1 MGFADSGLLKWPLAV
16 NIPHLLHEYKFI
28 CSEGSVCWSASLLVS
43 PGVGLPLVWCDSMA
57 GRTRLYQRGIH
68 ILGSITPF
76 GKEILN
82 PTNTSWGT
90 MEAKRQQRWHQQ
102 YCAAVDKVCWPT
114 VFDTT
119 HFDFGI

>member
-1 MGFADSGLLKWPLAV
+1 MR
-16 NIPHLLHEYKFI
+16 
-28 CSEGSVCWSASLLVS
+28 WSASLLVS

-68 ILGSITPF
+68 IGLSITPF

-82 PTNTSWGT
+82 PTNTTGGPSKPKGNKGGT
-90 MEAKRQQRWHQQ
+90 NSIVQP
-102 YCAAVDKVCWPT
+102 VDKVCWPT